1 MGSDKK
7 NQYAGY
13 WIRRFLCEYLVTVK
27 NMSANTQ
34 KAIGIPSV
42 SFLRGHRQGCEK
54 VWTSFSLKTFPLS

>member
-27 NMSANTQ
+27 NNVGKYPKKLSGYLPSPSCEG
-34 KAIGIPSV
+34 IGKVAKKCGHPS
-42 SFLRGHRQGCEK
+42 
-54 VWTSFSLKTFPLS
+54 P